1 MMSDIRPAL
10 RCTGLLRAT
19 GALAPIAIEEA
30 LVEVRAH
37 AIRDELIGGELQAWM
52 KMVTTY
58 SGKSVVSDMIRQV

>member
-1 MMSDIRPAL
+1 M
-10 RCTGLLRAT
+10 RAT

-52 KMVTTY
+52 KMVNAYCTPG
-58 SGKSVVSDMIRQV
+58 SLLMCLIMRSRQV